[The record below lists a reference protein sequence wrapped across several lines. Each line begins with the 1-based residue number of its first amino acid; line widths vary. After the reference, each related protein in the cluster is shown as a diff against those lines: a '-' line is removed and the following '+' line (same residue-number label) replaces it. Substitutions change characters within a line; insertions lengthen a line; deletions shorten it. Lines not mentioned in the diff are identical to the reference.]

1 MFLKFCEDQLLSANL
16 NNAKNVLKEADH
28 NSMTAELTHGSR
40 ELAVFLFACEAVLE
54 GQRLEDMRD
63 EAATEV
69 FRACRACGGLEL

>member
-40 ELAVFLFACEAVLE
+40 ELAGFFLPVRQFWKVNGWKICEMKL
-54 GQRLEDMRD
+54 QRRSSGLAGRV
-63 EAATEV
+63 EA
-69 FRACRACGGLEL
+69 